1 MSILTPAQNQS
12 AAKQLGVAETYT
24 VFTAST
30 SLNLLDEGYKQ
41 DLHQLEDDGDFSAD
55 DVIHIV
61 EMNTKTISLPAGF
74 MYVGMESEN
83 QKHQIFGI
91 VNLN

>member
-1 MSILTPAQNQS
+1 MTKLSPSQNQS

-24 VFTAST
+24 AFTAT
-30 SLNLLDEGYKQ
+30 ATLDFLDDAYRQ
-41 DLHQLEDDGDFSAD
+41 DLFQLQDDGDFSAD

-61 EMNTKTISLPAGF
+61 EMHTKTVALPAGF

-83 QKHQIFGI
+83 RKHQIFG
-91 VNLN
+91 VVDLN

>member
-1 MSILTPAQNQS
+1 MSRLSPAQNQS
-12 AAKQLGVAETYT
+12 AAQQLGVAATYT
-24 VFTAST
+24 AFFTAT
-30 SLNLLDEGYKQ
+30 SLDLLDDGYRQ
-41 DLHQLEDDGDFSAD
+41 ELAQLEDDGEFSAD
-55 DVIHIV
+55 DAIHIV
-61 EMNTKTISLPAGF
+61 EMHTKTVGLPAGF

>member
-1 MSILTPAQNQS
+1 MTKLTPTQNQF
-12 AAKQLGVAETYT
+12 AAQQLGVAETYT
-24 VFTAST
+24 AFTAST
-30 SLNLLDEGYKQ
+30 SLNLLDEGYTQ

-61 EMNTKTISLPAGF
+61 EMHTKTIRLPAGF

-83 QKHQIFGI
+83 QKHQVFGI